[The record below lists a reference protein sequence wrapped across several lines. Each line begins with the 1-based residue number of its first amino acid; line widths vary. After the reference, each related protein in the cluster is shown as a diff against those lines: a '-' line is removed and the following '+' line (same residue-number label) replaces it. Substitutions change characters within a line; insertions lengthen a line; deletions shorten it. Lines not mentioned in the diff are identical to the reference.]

1 MILSIIIQDFYLHSL
16 WVLILLSATG
26 LGWVF
31 YNQFLRP
38 YIELRE
44 KEMLPPP
51 PQGAVFEY
59 LVSETE
65 RTSTFIIGRALGSI
79 ATRCAAISEDHL
91 VFTFKKDDTHEEYDI
106 TVKRGAPVLFKAPRT
121 PTYSVMDSSEKL
133 ESHEVIG
140 KTADFRISNQ
150 INKERMINFIEISLS
165 SKFIINKNGK
175 ERLQFIFTISKIQPG
190 LASSPDKSGHY
201 PWGKERR
208 EGEEDE

>member
-1 MILSIIIQDFYLHSL
+1 MFLSIIIQDFYLHSL

-26 LGWVF
+26 LCWVM
-31 YNQFLRP
+31 YNQFIKP
-38 YIELRE
+38 YIELKE

-51 PQGAVFEY
+51 PVGTAYEY

-65 RTSTFIIGRALGSI
+65 RTSSFVIGRAIGNIS
-79 ATRCAAISEDHL
+79 TRCAAISDEHL

-106 TVKRGAPVLFKAPRT
+106 TIKRSAPVLFKPPRT
-121 PTYSVMDSSEKL
+121 PTYSVMDSTEKL

-175 ERLQFIFTISKIQPG
+175 ERLMFIFTISKIQPG
-190 LASSPDKSGHY
+190 LASSPDNSGHY
-201 PWGKERR
+201 PWGKEKK
-208 EGEEDE
+208 EEEEEE